1 MEESELW
8 FSERNDEL
16 GYGLDLKIKA
26 QLHEEQ
32 SPYQLIEVFET
43 ETFGNLL
50 TLDGLVMLTDR
61 DNFIY
66 HEMMSHPV
74 LFTHDNPRDVA
85 IVGGGDCGVLKEVLK
100 HAQVQQAIQVELD
113 ERVTRVTEEFFPDLC
128 SSNNDPRAS
137 LLFTDAVKWVQQ
149 REAESLDIIIMD
161 TTDPVGQATR
171 LFSAEFYATCH
182 RALRPGGLVVAQS
195 ESPLLHKH
203 LITDLQSVMREAGFD
218 DVQSMGFPQCTYPS
232 GWWSATMAGKGR
244 KLDNY
249 READVTKRAFA
260 TSYYN
265 KGIHL
270 GSRALPQFMLD

>member
-1 MEESELW
+1 MEESDLW
-8 FSERNDEL
+8 FSERSDET
-16 GYGLDLKIKA
+16 GYGLDLKIKG

-74 LFTHDNPRDVA
+74 LFTHDNPRHVA
-85 IVGGGDCGVLKEVLK
+85 IVGGGDCGVLKEVLR
-100 HAQVQQAIQVELD
+100 HAQVEEAIQVELD

-128 SSNNDPRAS
+128 SSNDDTRAR
-137 LLFTDAVKWVQQ
+137 LLFTDAVKWVHE
-149 REAESLDIIIMD
+149 READSLDIIIMD
-161 TTDPVGQATR
+161 TTDPVGQASR
-171 LFSAEFYATCH
+171 LFSTDFYKDCY

-203 LITDLQSVMREAGFD
+203 LITDLQSVMQEAGFD
-218 DVQSMGFPQCTYPS
+218 EVQSMGFPQCTYPS

-244 KLDNY
+244 DLTNY
-249 READVTKRAFA
+249 READVKNRDFA
-260 TSYYN
+260 TRYYN
-265 KGIHL
+265 EGIHT